1 MPIVNGGGVEKNFF
15 IITNYLSKKYKE
27 IKVIT
32 VSKIPSHKL
41 NKNVKVTVSTNN
53 FLKLLGRRTLFLI
66 SLFFLFKET
75 FHNRKVII
83 LCFQG
88 IAYCTIFAKILGLK
102 IIIRSNSSPSGWSK
116 NILKKYLYKI
126 IYNLADRVIVNSID
140 FKRELKNKFNL
151 NSISI
156 YNHLNKN
163 EILKSSKKKVGIKFF
178 KRKSLNIISVARFSE
193 QKDHECLIKSI
204 NILKNDFNIKL
215 LLMGSGP
222 EKYKINNLIKK
233 FKLKKYIK
241 IINFKKNPYPYIKKS
256 DLFVLSSKYEGSPN
270 VLLEAISL
278 KKFVISSDCPTGPRE
293 ILDNGK
299 GGILFKIGDYQMLS
313 KKIIFYIKNKKK
325 LNKKKNYA
333 FKRLHRFD
341 YNKRLEEYYKALNFY
356 FPKKRINRFDN
367 NIKKS

>member
-156 YNHLNKN
+156 YNPLNKN
-163 EILKSSKKKVGIKFF
+163 EILKSSKK
-178 KRKSLNIISVARFSE
+178 SWN
-193 QKDHECLIKSI
+193 
-204 NILKNDFNIKL
+204 
-215 LLMGSGP
+215 
-222 EKYKINNLIKK
+222 KI
-233 FKLKKYIK
+233 F
-241 IINFKKNPYPYIKKS
+241 
-256 DLFVLSSKYEGSPN
+256 
-270 VLLEAISL
+270 
-278 KKFVISSDCPTGPRE
+278 
-293 ILDNGK
+293 
-299 GGILFKIGDYQMLS
+299 
-313 KKIIFYIKNKKK
+313 
-325 LNKKKNYA
+325 
-333 FKRLHRFD
+333 
-341 YNKRLEEYYKALNFY
+341 
-356 FPKKRINRFDN
+356 
-367 NIKKS
+367 

>member
-1 MPIVNGGGVEKNFF
+1 MKKNKLIIFMPVINGGGVEKNFF

-32 VSKIPSHKL
+32 LSKIPSHKL
-41 NKNVKVTVSTNN
+41 NKNVKLTVSTNN
-53 FLKLLGRRTLFLI
+53 FLKLFGRRTLFLI

-75 FHNRKVII
+75 LHNRKVII

-88 IAYCTIFAKILGLK
+88 IAYCTIFSKILGLK
-102 IIIRSNSSPSGWSK
+102 IVIRSNSSPSGWSK
-116 NILKKYLYKI
+116 NILKRYLYNI

-156 YNHLNKN
+156 YNPLNKN

-193 QKDHECLIKSI
+193 QKDHECLIRSI
-204 NILKNDFNIKL
+204 NILKSNFNIKL

-270 VLLEAISL
+270 VLLEAITL

-299 GGILFKIGDYQMLS
+299 GGILFKIGDYRMLS
-313 KKIIFYIKNKKK
+313 KKINFYIKNKKQ
-325 LNKKKNYA
+325 LNKKKIYA
-333 FKRLHRFD
+333 FERLHRFD
-341 YNKRLEEYYKALNFY
+341 YNKRLEEYYKALNF
-356 FPKKRINRFDN
+356 
-367 NIKKS
+367 